1 MNYDRNVPAK
11 VKTLIYQTVV
21 GPTFVTAAKHG
32 HCEREREGGGG
43 GREGRKGERGREG
56 KKENVIPRNAPSHP
70 THARIER
77 ERESI

>member
-32 HCEREREGGGG
+32 HCERERERERGG
-43 GREGRKGERGREG
+43 GREGERGRERECYTE
-56 KKENVIPRNAPSHP
+56 KRTLTP
-70 THARIER
+70 HARTNR